1 MIGKFGPS
9 HLKTTWLIITLLL
22 CSWKL
27 FPQNK
32 VTQPQCNVAAISF
45 ALEAGGDFQQRVS
58 DLVFKVR
65 PLKDSR
71 GWVISLEDKAGRDFI
86 YPVNPALRFN
96 SSQTIGAVYGDTAKQ
111 SLSQGRELRFLLN
124 KSDYDAFEPYVDHA
138 LWPYNAPD
146 PDRASDEYLDALESL
161 HTGLLRLTI
170 LRADVIPYD
179 TVRSAEF
186 NAEFIAPYSFQFD
199 SSLASHPMTCP
210 ASIMPIREQLPA
222 RIPPAERAK
231 YQDVQDAADW
241 KNPYLLITRD
251 GFDVRFQGGRFSGSL
266 SMLARTLV
274 GLPDSAWPY
283 GRVVAGSENG
293 ARTIGDAPI
302 IKRNKEQADKIL
314 REVGLEVQW
323 WPSA

>member
-1 MIGKFGPS
+1 MVRKFGPS
-9 HLKTTWLIITLLL
+9 HLKTTWVILTLLL

-32 VTQPQCNVAAISF
+32 FTQPQCNAGVISF

-58 DLVFKVR
+58 DLIFRVR
-65 PLKDSR
+65 PLRDSR
-71 GWVISLEDKAGRDFI
+71 GWAISLEDNAGRDFI

-96 SSQTIGAVYGDTAKQ
+96 GSQTIGAGYGETAKQ

-124 KSDYDAFEPYVDHA
+124 KLDYDAFEPYVDHA

-146 PDRASDEYLDALESL
+146 PDRAADEYLDALESL

-170 LRADVIPYD
+170 LHADVGPDD

-186 NAEFIAPYSFQFD
+186 KAEFIAPTLFQFD

-210 ASIMPIREQLPA
+210 ASTMPIREQLPA

-231 YQDVQDAADW
+231 FKDVLDAADW
-241 KNPYLLITRD
+241 KNPYLVITRD
-251 GFDVRFQGGRFSGSL
+251 GFDVRFQGGRLSGPL

-283 GRVVAGSENG
+283 GRVIAGSENG
-293 ARTIGDAPI
+293 LRTIGDATI
-302 IKRNKEQADKIL
+302 IKTNKELADKIL